1 MMFHHPEKQSSMAME
16 GTKTRDRTMK
26 QIHRSSRH
34 PGDIV
39 WSKKIRG
46 ELTYHLSRGG
56 FFRRQLRLQ
65 ESFPQQKA
73 AAKKRVESGHTSH
86 LGQMGHNSFV
96 ATFRKDYGRY
106 LTKHEIEYATH
117 FGYRRLS
124 EYIQDHPD
132 AFEYYRETNMD
143 EVERQTQ
150 EGRSRSSQGDHE
162 DEDEE
167 DQDDHDIADDDDDH
181 DDDD

>member
-1 MMFHHPEKQSSMAME
+1 MEFGTGWSLKWCLKEMRTLMAHRRDNARRYCMVEKNKRRANIPPESWQ
-16 GTKTRDRTMK
+16 
-26 QIHRSSRH
+26 
-34 PGDIV
+34 
-39 WSKKIRG
+39 
-46 ELTYHLSRGG
+46 

-65 ESFPQQKA
+65 ESFPQQKT
-73 AAKKRVESGHTSH
+73 AAKKRVESGHTLH
-86 LGQMGHNSFV
+86 LGQMGHNGFV

-106 LTKHEIEYATH
+106 PTKHEIEYATH
-117 FGYRRLS
+117 FGYRHLS
-124 EYIQDHPD
+124 EYIQGHFD
-132 AFEYYRETNMD
+132 AFEYYGETNMD

-150 EGRSRSSQGDHE
+150 EGRSRSSQGDHD